1 MRTNRSWIE
10 LCAKPFR
17 SILASFPKNGLSGQC
32 PHDHLAWRIRD
43 NVDKILP
50 PSHSVRK
57 IKRQNGRF
65 VHVVLVGAIP
75 QNWGTPFLHALDT
88 APRLQLEL
96 FLPIVRNPPRLRACR
111 LDRLSTGSATSRLR
125 SFVWTKPTRR
135 KVSSASVTRR
145 IL

>member
-1 MRTNRSWIE
+1 MPSVSILSGFEHSEHAWFGQRKRLETMRTKRSWIE
-10 LCAKPFR
+10 LCAKPFW

-88 APRLQLEL
+88 AQATT
-96 FLPIVRNPPRLRACR
+96 RAVPAYR
-111 LDRLSTGSATSRLR
+111 PETTQIASPSVGP
-125 SFVWTKPTRR
+125 FVHWFG
-135 KVSSASVTRR
+135 
-145 IL
+145 